1 MITILHLIT
10 GLEVGGA
17 ERMLAHIASCSD
29 RHRFRSV
36 VVSMTGPGR
45 MGSLIEAEGIT
56 VRSLGLRRGAPD
68 PRGILRLLRTLR
80 EFRPDILQTWLYHA
94 DLLGVIAKQ
103 LGPTTR
109 LVWNVRCTE
118 MEGTAGLTRL
128 LAWCSAIP
136 DAVIVNSHAGQRYHE
151 TLGYRPL
158 CWALIPNGFDTQR
171 FRPDAETRRRV
182 RTELSI
188 PEGAIALLLPAR
200 YDPMKDHGNFLSA
213 AKRLADRQP
222 DAQFALAGAGI
233 EPGNCALA
241 EAIATHGLG
250 DQIRL
255 LGERPDMEAIYPAF
269 DIVTLSSAF
278 GEGFPNV
285 LGEAMACGVPCV
297 ATDVGDA
304 AAIIGECGIVVRPR
318 EPEALAAGWERL
330 IVIGAEGCA
339 ALGAKARARV
349 VENYGIANVVS
360 LFAALYEDLA
370 KSRLDR

>member
-1 MITILHLIT
+1 
-10 GLEVGGA
+10 
-17 ERMLAHIASCSD
+17 
-29 RHRFRSV
+29 
-36 VVSMTGPGR
+36 
-45 MGSLIEAEGIT
+45 MGSTPNA
-56 VRSLGLRRGAPD
+56 
-68 PRGILRLLRTLR
+68 
-80 EFRPDILQTWLYHA
+80 F
-94 DLLGVIAKQ
+94 DL
-103 LGPTTR
+103 
-109 LVWNVRCTE
+109 
-118 MEGTAGLTRL
+118 
-128 LAWCSAIP
+128 
-136 DAVIVNSHAGQRYHE
+136 
-151 TLGYRPL
+151 
-158 CWALIPNGFDTQR
+158 
-171 FRPDAETRRRV
+171 TRRRV

-200 YDPMKDHGNFLSA
+200 YDPMKDHVNFLSA

>member
-45 MGSLIEAEGIT
+45 MGPLIEAEGIT

>member
-45 MGSLIEAEGIT
+45 MGPLIEAEGIT

-109 LVWNVRCTE
+109 LVWNGRCTE

-171 FRPDAETRRRV
+171 FRPDA
-182 RTELSI
+182 
-188 PEGAIALLLPAR
+188 AAR
-200 YDPMKDHGNFLSA
+200 
-213 AKRLADRQP
+213 ADR
-222 DAQFALAGAGI
+222 
-233 EPGNCALA
+233 
-241 EAIATHGLG
+241 
-250 DQIRL
+250 
-255 LGERPDMEAIYPAF
+255 AF
-269 DIVTLSSAF
+269 DTR
-278 GEGFPNV
+278 GRYR
-285 LGEAMACGVPCV
+285 
-297 ATDVGDA
+297 A
-304 AAIIGECGIVVRPR
+304 AAPGSLRSDEGPRQFSVRR
-318 EPEALAAGWERL
+318 EAARGPAAGRT
-330 IVIGAEGCA
+330 VCIGRSRY
-339 ALGAKARARV
+339 RARQLR
-349 VENYGIANVVS
+349 A
-360 LFAALYEDLA
+360 
-370 KSRLDR
+370 R

>member
-45 MGSLIEAEGIT
+45 MGPLIEAEGIT

-304 AAIIGECGIVVRPR
+304 AAIIGECGIAVRPR